1 MKEYSNLAKLKH
13 LADQE
18 RVALLEFISRLR
30 ERCGDALISVR
41 LFGSKV
47 RGDFDEESD
56 LDVLVIIESEHWH
69 LHREVSFI
77 GSRVSLDY
85 DVNISPKAIDHAL
98 YLKLR
103 ELHTPFYENVQAEGV
118 EI

>member
-47 RGDFDEESD
+47 RGDFDE
-56 LDVLVIIESEHWH
+56 
-69 LHREVSFI
+69 
-77 GSRVSLDY
+77 
-85 DVNISPKAIDHAL
+85 
-98 YLKLR
+98 
-103 ELHTPFYENVQAEGV
+103 
-118 EI
+118 